1 MNAPDSSVDGAVKS
15 GAYTEIVMIGPRIR
29 LHVLFVALIAV
40 VVLSAWASSVWPE
53 SSSANS
59 QRVLSVTA
67 YPLAVEARGGES
79 RITVRIPVEA
89 AGDQSR
95 VSLSTK
101 LGAFGSASGP
111 PVIDARLFDV
121 GNGLLGASA
130 ILVGDGRTG
139 STVVQA
145 QVGSLVDT
153 VTIRFVG
160 VTTTIRL
167 DEPDNRARLDATEPH
182 LIRLAAADSTGLG
195 APSSQIFLEIVE
207 APTGATLRSGAT
219 TSTTSLPITTNV
231 SGRASVFLSSD
242 PGDVTIRATSGVA
255 SLTMQFQLYGAPD
268 RLRLVPIS
276 EPAMEFGS
284 IGDAGSIQVLL
295 QDERGQ
301 GVPNER
307 IVFSAESGLVVRW
320 DGDGESQVTDDSG
333 TARVHLDSRS
343 ARLGVSTVSA
353 TWFGGGGTLG
363 HSLPVRVTGTPTT
376 LYLWAEVTRAEVDEV
391 LIEEFAS
398 TTRYRLY
405 AEVVDRLGQRVAGTY
420 QVRWWPVVS
429 RAGAQVYPQVS
440 ETRDGVATAI
450 FDLQHVDGRPYPEST
465 SVQAWLIAKA
475 QVNNNGLIG
484 NLLGPGEPLRA
495 RWNDLTW
502 LGPEIPVS
510 EAVAGISS
518 VVSAAWLRTEA
529 GGWQAWFTADVPGAV
544 DFTLS
549 PGDRFYLVLRSAAL
563 LENVQ
568 RR

>member
-1 MNAPDSSVDGAVKS
+1 
-15 GAYTEIVMIGPRIR
+15 MIGLLSRFRVRAIA
-29 LHVLFVALIAV
+29 LFAV
-40 VVLSAWASSVWPE
+40 VLLTAWATSAWPEATASS
-53 SSSANS
+53 S

-67 YPLAVEARGGES
+67 YPTVVAARGGES
-79 RITVRIPVEA
+79 RITVRIPAEA
-89 AGDQSR
+89 AGDATR
-95 VSLSTK
+95 VSLSTE
-101 LGAFGSASGP
+101 LGAFDSASGP

-121 GNGLLGASA
+121 GNDTLGSSV
-130 ILVGDGRTG
+130 ILVGDGRAG
-139 STVVQA
+139 ATVVQA

-160 VTTTIRL
+160 TTTSIRL
-167 DEPDNRARLDATEPH
+167 DQPDNRARLDASEQH
-182 LIRLAAADSTGLG
+182 LIRLAATDSTGLG
-195 APSSQIFLEIVE
+195 APSAQISLQIVE
-207 APTGATLRSGAT
+207 APMGATLRSGS
-219 TSTTSLPITTNV
+219 TSTTTSFSIETNQ
-231 SGRASVFLSSD
+231 SGRATVYLSSD
-242 PGDVTIRATSGVA
+242 PGDVTIRASSGAA
-255 SLTMQFQLYGAPD
+255 SLTMQFQLYGAPE
-268 RLRLVPIS
+268 RLRLVPIT
-276 EPAMEFGS
+276 EPAMEFES

-343 ARLGVSTVSA
+343 ARLGPSNVSA
-353 TWFGGGGTLG
+353 TWYGGGTTLG
-363 HSLPVRVTGTPTT
+363 DSLTVRVTGTPTT

-398 TTRYRLY
+398 STRYRLY
-405 AEVVDRLGQRVAGTY
+405 AEVVDRLGQRVAGAY

-510 EAVAGISS
+510 EAVASISS
-518 VVSAAWLRTEA
+518 VVSAAWLRTDA

-544 DFTLS
+544 DFSLS

>member
-1 MNAPDSSVDGAVKS
+1 
-15 GAYTEIVMIGPRIR
+15 MIGLVSRFRLRI
-29 LHVLFVALIAV
+29 LALFAV
-40 VVLSAWASSVWPE
+40 VLLTAWVTSSWPE
-53 SSSANS
+53 ASATTS

-67 YPLAVEARGGES
+67 SPRIVEARGGES
-79 RITVRIPVEA
+79 RITVRISAEA
-89 AGDQSR
+89 AGDQTR
-95 VSLSTK
+95 VSLSTE

-111 PVIDARLFDV
+111 PAIDDRLDDV
-121 GNGLLGASA
+121 GNDLLGASV
-130 ILVGDGRTG
+130 ILVGDGRAGT
-139 STVVQA
+139 TVVRA

-160 VTTTIRL
+160 TTTTIRL
-167 DEPDNRARLDATEPH
+167 DQPDNRARLDASEQH
-182 LIRLAAADSTGLG
+182 LIRLAATDITGLG
-195 APSSQIFLEIVE
+195 APSAQISLQIVE
-207 APTGATLRSGAT
+207 APKGATLRSGS
-219 TSTTSLPITTNV
+219 TSTTTSFSITTNQ
-231 SGRASVFLSSD
+231 SGRATVYLSSD
-242 PGDVTIRATSGVA
+242 PGDVTIRASSGEA

-353 TWFGGGGTLG
+353 TWFGGGSTLG

-398 TTRYRLY
+398 STRYRLY

-510 EAVAGISS
+510 EAVAAISS

>member
-1 MNAPDSSVDGAVKS
+1 
-15 GAYTEIVMIGPRIR
+15 MIGPLSRFR
-29 LHVLFVALIAV
+29 LRAVALFAV
-40 VVLSAWASSVWPE
+40 VLLTAWAMSAWPE
-53 SSSANS
+53 AAEATA

-67 YPLAVEARGGES
+67 SPRAVEARGGES

-89 AGDQSR
+89 AGDQTR
-95 VSLSTK
+95 VSLSTE

-111 PVIDARLFDV
+111 PAIDDRLDDV
-121 GNGLLGASA
+121 GNDLLGASV
-130 ILVGDGRTG
+130 ILVGDGRAGT
-139 STVVQA
+139 TVVRA

-160 VTTTIRL
+160 TTTTIRL
-167 DEPDNRARLDATEPH
+167 DQPDNRARLDASEQH
-182 LIRLAAADSTGLG
+182 LIRLAATDITGLG
-195 APSSQIFLEIVE
+195 APSVQISLQIVE
-207 APTGATLRSGAT
+207 APMGATLRSGSMSTT
-219 TSTTSLPITTNV
+219 TSFPIETNQ
-231 SGRASVFLSSD
+231 SGRATVYLSSD
-242 PGDVTIRATSGVA
+242 PGDVTIRASSGEA
-255 SLTMQFQLYGAPD
+255 SLTMQFQLYGEPNL
-268 RLRLVPIS
+268 LRLVPIS

-301 GVPNER
+301 GVPNKR

-343 ARLGVSTVSA
+343 ARLGPSKVTA
-353 TWFGGGGTLG
+353 TWFGGGAVLGDTL
-363 HSLPVRVTGTPTT
+363 SVRVTGSPTT
-376 LYLWAEVTRAEVDEV
+376 LYLRAEVTRAEVDEV
-391 LIEEFAS
+391 LIEEFVTS
-398 TTRYRLY
+398 TRYRLY
-405 AEVVDRLGQRVAGTY
+405 AEVVDRLGQRVAGSY

-440 ETRDGVATAI
+440 KTEDGVATAI

-484 NLLGPGEPLRA
+484 NLLGSGEPLRA

-510 EAVAGISS
+510 EAVASISS

>member
-1 MNAPDSSVDGAVKS
+1 MSRFRL
-15 GAYTEIVMIGPRIR
+15 RI
-29 LHVLFVALIAV
+29 LALFAV
-40 VVLSAWASSVWPE
+40 VLLTAWVTSSWPE
-53 SSSANS
+53 ASATTS

-67 YPLAVEARGGES
+67 SPRIVEARGGES
-79 RITVRIPVEA
+79 RITVRISAEA
-89 AGDQSR
+89 AGDQTR
-95 VSLSTK
+95 VSLSTE

-111 PVIDARLFDV
+111 PAIDDRLDDV
-121 GNGLLGASA
+121 GNDLLGASV
-130 ILVGDGRTG
+130 ILVGDGRAGT
-139 STVVQA
+139 TVVRA

-160 VTTTIRL
+160 TTTTIRL
-167 DEPDNRARLDATEPH
+167 DQPDNRARLDASEQH
-182 LIRLAAADSTGLG
+182 LIRLAATDITGLG
-195 APSSQIFLEIVE
+195 APSAQISLQIVE
-207 APTGATLRSGAT
+207 APKGATLRSGS
-219 TSTTSLPITTNV
+219 TSTTTSFSITTNQ
-231 SGRASVFLSSD
+231 SGRATVYLSSD
-242 PGDVTIRATSGVA
+242 PGDVTIRASSGEA

-343 ARLGVSTVSA
+343 ARLGPSKVSA
-353 TWFGGGGTLG
+353 TWFGGGTTLG
-363 HSLPVRVTGTPTT
+363 DSLTVRVTGTPTT

-398 TTRYRLY
+398 STRYRLY
-405 AEVVDRLGQRVAGTY
+405 AEVVDRLGQRVAGAY

-510 EAVAGISS
+510 EAVASISS

-529 GGWQAWFTADVPGAV
+529 GG
-544 DFTLS
+544 
-549 PGDRFYLVLRSAAL
+549 
-563 LENVQ
+563 
-568 RR
+568 

>member
-1 MNAPDSSVDGAVKS
+1 
-15 GAYTEIVMIGPRIR
+15 MIGLVSRFRLRI
-29 LHVLFVALIAV
+29 LALFAV
-40 VVLSAWASSVWPE
+40 VLLTAWVTSSWPE
-53 SSSANS
+53 ASATTS

-67 YPLAVEARGGES
+67 SPRIVEARGGES
-79 RITVRIPVEA
+79 RITVRISAEA
-89 AGDQSR
+89 AGDQTR
-95 VSLSTK
+95 VSLSTE

-111 PVIDARLFDV
+111 PAIDDRLDDV
-121 GNGLLGASA
+121 GNDLLGASV
-130 ILVGDGRTG
+130 ILVGDGRAGT
-139 STVVQA
+139 TVVRA

-160 VTTTIRL
+160 TTTTIRL
-167 DEPDNRARLDATEPH
+167 DQPDNRARLDASEQH
-182 LIRLAAADSTGLG
+182 LIRLAATDITGLG
-195 APSSQIFLEIVE
+195 APSAQISLQIVE
-207 APTGATLRSGAT
+207 APKGATLRSGS
-219 TSTTSLPITTNV
+219 TSTTTSFSITTNQ
-231 SGRASVFLSSD
+231 SGRATVYLSSD
-242 PGDVTIRATSGVA
+242 PGDVTIRASSGEA

-268 RLRLVPIS
+268 RLRLVSIS

-398 TTRYRLY
+398 STRYRLY

-510 EAVAGISS
+510 EAVASISS

>member
-1 MNAPDSSVDGAVKS
+1 
-15 GAYTEIVMIGPRIR
+15 MIGPLRRFRVR
-29 LHVLFVALIAV
+29 LFALFAV
-40 VVLSAWASSVWPE
+40 VLLTAWATPAWPDAAE
-53 SSSANS
+53 ATS

-67 YPLAVEARGGES
+67 SPRAVEARGGES

-89 AGDQSR
+89 AGDQTR
-95 VSLSTK
+95 VSLSTE

-111 PVIDARLFDV
+111 PAIDDRLDDV
-121 GNGLLGASA
+121 GNDLLGASV
-130 ILVGDGRTG
+130 ILVGDGRAGT
-139 STVVQA
+139 TVVRA
-145 QVGSLVDT
+145 QVGSLVGT
-153 VTIRFVG
+153 VTVRFVG
-160 VTTTIRL
+160 VTTAIRL
-167 DEPDNRARLDATEPH
+167 DEPDNRARLDATEQH
-182 LIRLAAADSTGLG
+182 LIRVTATDSTGQSS
-195 APSSQIFLEIVE
+195 PSSQISLQIVE
-207 APTGATLRSGAT
+207 APMGATLRSGS
-219 TSTTSLPITTNV
+219 TSTTTSFSIETNQF
-231 SGRASVFLSSD
+231 GRATVHLSSD
-242 PGDVTIRATSGVA
+242 PGDVTIRASSGEA
-255 SLTMQFQLYGAPD
+255 SLTMQFQLYGEPD
-268 RLRLVPIS
+268 RLRLVPIT

-343 ARLGVSTVSA
+343 ARLGPSNVTA
-353 TWFGGGGTLG
+353 TWFGGGSRLG
-363 HSLPVRVTGTPTT
+363 DSLAVRVTGTPTT
-376 LYLWAEVTRAEVDEV
+376 LYLWAEVTRTEVDEV
-391 LIEEFAS
+391 LIEEFVS
-398 TTRYRLY
+398 STRYRLY
-405 AEVVDRLGQRVAGTY
+405 AEVVDRLGQRVAGSY

-440 ETRDGVATAI
+440 ETEDGVATAI
-450 FDLQHVDGRPYPEST
+450 FDLQHVDGRPHPEST

-484 NLLGPGEPLRA
+484 NLFGPGEPLRA

-510 EAVAGISS
+510 EAVASIED

>member
-1 MNAPDSSVDGAVKS
+1 
-15 GAYTEIVMIGPRIR
+15 MIGLVSRFRLRI
-29 LHVLFVALIAV
+29 LALFAV
-40 VVLSAWASSVWPE
+40 VLLTAWVTSSWPE
-53 SSSANS
+53 ASATTS

-67 YPLAVEARGGES
+67 SPRIVEARGGES
-79 RITVRIPVEA
+79 RITVRISAEA
-89 AGDQSR
+89 AGDQTR
-95 VSLSTK
+95 VSLSTE

-111 PVIDARLFDV
+111 PAIDDRLDDV
-121 GNGLLGASA
+121 GNDLLGASV
-130 ILVGDGRTG
+130 ILVGDGRAGT
-139 STVVQA
+139 TVVRA

-160 VTTTIRL
+160 TTTTIRL
-167 DEPDNRARLDATEPH
+167 NQPDNRARLDASEQH
-182 LIRLAAADSTGLG
+182 LIRLAATDITGLG
-195 APSSQIFLEIVE
+195 APSAPISLQIVE
-207 APTGATLRSGAT
+207 APKGATLRSGS
-219 TSTTSLPITTNV
+219 TSTTTSFSITTNQ
-231 SGRASVFLSSD
+231 SGRATVYLSSN
-242 PGDVTIRATSGVA
+242 PGDVTIRASSGEA

-333 TARVHLDSRS
+333 SARVHLDSRS
-343 ARLGVSTVSA
+343 ARLGPSKVSA
-353 TWFGGGGTLG
+353 TWFGGGNTLG
-363 HSLPVRVTGTPTT
+363 DSLTVTVTGTPTT

-398 TTRYRLY
+398 STRYRLY
-405 AEVVDRLGQRVAGTY
+405 AEVVDRLGQGVAGTY

-510 EAVAGISS
+510 EAVASISS